1 MLTLK
6 HYFILARPLITLL
19 IFFSLHLL
27 KTPVTVN
34 SVTLVSSILFLSF
47 SSPFLFFQSLFSFS
61 TPCSLLFRY
70 IQSFQELLRLLHV
83 LHHKLY
89 LTRVFVLVVRLPFYS
104 ISQKTDNLSKTD
116 WETYK
121 VMQNYITLL
130 TETKEASGVSKL
142 FQSSPNSNLA
152 KLRTMGQR
160 RKRIEKYG
168 LKKHIISR
176 WHDTMYREP

>member
-1 MLTLK
+1 MGLGSNP
-6 HYFILARPLITLL
+6 ILAPLLVVYPWKSQLSSLRCYFPVLANTGVLRTERDNIHVNTQTLL
-19 IFFSLHLL
+19 YSCPPFDYTAHLL
-27 KTPVTVN
+27 FSSSVKNPRVN

-104 ISQKTDNLSKTD
+104 ISQKTDNFSGISLSKTD
-116 WETYK
+116 
-121 VMQNYITLL
+121 
-130 TETKEASGVSKL
+130 
-142 FQSSPNSNLA
+142 
-152 KLRTMGQR
+152 
-160 RKRIEKYG
+160 
-168 LKKHIISR
+168 
-176 WHDTMYREP
+176 